1 MQDTGPGNG
10 KNAGWCEAEVPRVLA
25 QLLPLGRLP
34 GSLARLANTWT
45 APGAL
50 ARLADTWTGAW
61 GSGSLGGHLDG
72 AWGSGSLG
80 GHLDGAWVSGSV
92 YLEKVPA
99 FFDFPGTFFDAKP
112 IETHRGSFHCV
123 IWLDAGTFDS
133 KISYRPANKLTDTAR
148 NCLFPCFQH
157 WFRPQQAYFTKYS
170 LINPST

>member
-1 MQDTGPGNG
+1 MQDTGPENG
-10 KNAGWCEAEVPRVLA
+10 KNAGWYEAEMPGSLA

-34 GSLARLANTWT
+34 GSLARGFARL
-45 APGAL
+45 GSL
-50 ARLADTWTGAW
+50 ARLADIWTAP
-61 GSGSLGGHLDG
+61 GSLARFTSKKFLR
-72 AWGSGSLG
+72 
-80 GHLDGAWVSGSV
+80 
-92 YLEKVPA
+92 
-99 FFDFPGTFFDAKP
+99 FFISQELFLTQSPSRP
-112 IETHRGSFHCV
+112 IEAHRGFFHCA

>member
-10 KNAGWCEAEVPRVLA
+10 KNAGWYEAGMPRVLA

-34 GSLARLANTWT
+34 GALARGFARL
-45 APGAL
+45 GSL

-61 GSGSLGGHLDG
+61 G
-72 AWGSGSLG
+72 
-80 GHLDGAWVSGSV
+80 SGSV

>member
-10 KNAGWCEAEVPRVLA
+10 KNAGWYEAGMPGVLA

-34 GSLARLANTWT
+34 GSLARGFARL
-45 APGAL
+45 GSL

-61 GSGSLGGHLDG
+61 G
-72 AWGSGSLG
+72 
-80 GHLDGAWVSGSV
+80 SGSV